1 MILEKKTN
9 VQTFRKSSDDLH
21 SLVEIQGKVGSR
33 DLYAN
38 AIKSEFQDLGR
49 AVLCG

>member
-1 MILEKKTN
+1 MILEKKY
-9 VQTFRKSSDDLH
+9 VQTFRGSNDDLH
-21 SLVEIQGKVGSR
+21 SSIEIQGKVGSR

-38 AIKSEFQDLGR
+38 VIKSEFQDLGR